1 MSLLTKN
8 SFSNFI
14 NTNPDLII
22 ELLKQL
28 KQREMVKASE
38 LLVLMTKYCT
48 LKCEPDWEGQ
58 SQPRDLVS
66 DELSE
71 PFPSN
76 NLLAPPAD
84 TDAFWKN
91 YQVMAENME
100 FYCIQRLIHHLRKI
114 HGPMLF
120 HIDYATRHST
130 HANLPKQCFTDHFQV
145 YHNSVQNLLKALIYR
160 VPFLRYNILVE
171 STLFTTCPVQYRI
184 EFEGPPD
191 WSIYPYHMRPL
202 ANNST
207 QAPLAFCFTSYLKYP
222 PQLTVPP
229 FYFTDRDP
237 GGLIKF
243 IPHDCAQCSCTPP
256 PPGLNHT
263 LILRPPSPI
272 V

>member
-22 ELLKQL
+22 ELLNQL

-38 LLVLMTKYCT
+38 LLVLVTKYCT

-71 PFPSN
+71 PFPPN

-145 YHNSVQNLLKALIYR
+145 YHDSVQNLLKALIYR

-191 WSIYPYHMRPL
+191 WLTYPYHMRPL
-202 ANNST
+202 ANST
-207 QAPLAFCFTSYLKYP
+207 PLAFCFTSYLKLP

-237 GGLIKF
+237 GGLVKF
-243 IPHDCAQCSCTPP
+243 IPHDCAQCLPMPTMPP
-256 PPGLNHT
+256 AHT
-263 LILRPPSPI
+263 LILSPPSPI
-272 V
+272 F